1 MIPYAAERRLLQT
14 AVIIGAC
21 VPVFAGGAGVVL
33 GSRYF
38 IDTPNVSLDSNLRYL
53 FGILFAIGLCFWSS
67 VPAIETKTARV
78 RLLTLLVVTG
88 GVARL
93 GSLLFVGTPPAIGLF
108 ALGMELGVT
117 PALCLWQ
124 ARIAKLAGAS

>member
-1 MIPYAAERRLLQT
+1 MLQA
-14 AVIIGAC
+14 AVIVGAC
-21 VPVFAGGAGVVL
+21 VPVFAGGAGALL
-33 GSRYF
+33 GTKYF

-53 FGILFAIGLCFWSS
+53 FGILFAMGLCFWSC
-67 VPAIETKTARV
+67 VPAIETKTPRV

-88 GVARL
+88 GFARL
-93 GSLLFVGTPPAIGLF
+93 SSLIFIGTPPALGLF

-124 ARIAKLAGAS
+124 SRIARRAHA